1 MLAVNQ
7 TFLILV
13 SCDACFST
21 MIRNI
26 LYKNIASA
34 NVSTVHRPNTNV
46 HKVIFACSQVKN
58 GHIKCVMDEE
68 IKSLA
73 IEVQGINTR

>member
-26 LYKNIASA
+26 LYK